1 MKYILSIIILLLLC
15 SCDDHIMTDNPV
27 VIKSIQR
34 ECCEDDTQCIYTTY
48 FIKAK
53 HYFIKPNYTLYTGDA
68 VISKFQDICGKF
80 QINDTIKLIAEKT
93 TYINYGYDVDK

>member
-15 SCDDHIMTDNPV
+15 SCDERVMTNNPV
-27 VIKSIQR
+27 IIESIWNI
-34 ECCEDDTQCIYTTY
+34 DNTNQCIYTTHIINRKQEQ
-48 FIKAK
+48 FPI
-53 HYFIKPNYTLYTGDA
+53 NSSLSLYSEDL
-68 VISKFQDICGKF
+68 VSSKFQDICGKF